1 MYVTITNV
9 SSNKTY
15 PDTIPRKYYF
25 LNIEQMSTGAPN
37 ESGTPIR
44 MPSVALLC
52 IDSGDSIKYNT
63 SGYAAPDSTPAQIQ
77 INKQAPLLFGYM
89 TRISL
94 TEINLAW
101 ATPNVNE
108 RNNTLTIQVADVSGV
123 AASGNI
129 LGTYRIA
136 LTEGFRTPDN
146 IATVVEN
153 ALNHLTI
160 SGISGN
166 FAVQHFPTA
175 AEFVISSITPDI
187 FISIL
192 PPNKSYNITATA
204 TNLGVGSVFTGV
216 VEDDL
221 TYMMG
226 LTPASE
232 AQGFFSVEVQ
242 SGYASCQ
249 YTPYVDI
256 VSSILTKNQNVRD
269 NDSALRN
276 GQSKL
281 ARVYLSNPGAVNQ
294 FDIDEDGVINSCNI
308 VGVRPFTLYREFQTP
323 KVISWNT
330 TENVD
335 IVDLQVIDRLGYP
348 IYIEQ
353 RVIEKTGDAVILGNT
368 ATFQFTL
375 QATET

>member
-1 MYVTITNV
+1 
-9 SSNKTY
+9 
-15 PDTIPRKYYF
+15 
-25 LNIEQMSTGAPN
+25 MSTGAPN
-37 ESGTPIR
+37 ENGTTIR

-52 IDSGDSIKYNT
+52 IDSDDTTRYNT
-63 SGYAAPDSTPAQIQ
+63 QGYAVDDSTPAQIQ

-89 TRISL
+89 TRIAL

-108 RNNTLTIQVADVSGV
+108 RNNTLTIRVAGASGV
-123 AASGNI
+123 ASPGDI
-129 LGTYRIA
+129 KGTYRIA
-136 LTEGFRTPDN
+136 LAEGFRTPKN
-146 IATVVEN
+146 IAAQVRN
-153 ALNHLTI
+153 ALSYLNISGYTNAFTVQHLESAAEFDI
-160 SGISGN
+160 GISGN
-166 FAVQHFPTA
+166 IPLFFT
-175 AEFVISSITPDI
+175 
-187 FISIL
+187 IL
-192 PPNKSYNITATA
+192 PPGKSYTIDATA
-204 TNLGVGSVFTGV
+204 TNTGGTNVFTGV

-226 LTPASE
+226 LTPAADTE
-232 AQGFFSVEVQ
+232 GYFTDVIL

-256 VSSILTKNQNVRD
+256 VSNILTKNQNVRD

-276 GQSKL
+276 GAAKL
-281 ARVYLSNPGAVNQ
+281 ARVYLSHPGAVNQ
-294 FDIDEDGVINSCNI
+294 FDIDEDGFINSCNI
-308 VGVRPFTLYREFQTP
+308 VGVRPFTLHREFQTP

-335 IVDLQVIDRLGYP
+335 IVDLQVLDRLGYP
-348 IYIEQ
+348 IYIEK
-353 RVIEKTGDAVILGNT
+353 RVIEKTGNVISLGNT